1 MPEAYNYAT
10 RLRNLGKERRR
21 LTEQLQ
27 AFIALVADEI
37 TKYVEAGTVVTVEG
51 VGKLRVNKSPN
62 VLLFSAVSRRVD
74 WHTLDVMHDT
84 DFSIATRE
92 EYLLVANH
100 LPEVMQAFEIDQER
114 TIETVSYTHLRAHE
128 TRHDLV
134 CRLLLEK

>member
-1 MPEAYNYAT
+1 MPEAYNYAI
-10 RLRNLGKERRR
+10 RLKKLGNERRR

-37 TKYVEAGTVVTVEG
+37 TKYVEAGTLVTVEG
-51 VGKLRVNKSPN
+51 VGKLRVNKSPK

-84 DFSIATRE
+84 DFSSATRA

-100 LPEVMQAFEIDQER
+100 LPEVMQAFEIDQEMIIEILR
-114 TIETVSYTHLRAHE
+114 EAFVTITQLTWGDE
-128 TRHDLV
+128 
-134 CRLLLEK
+134 